1 MKERKS
7 ENVHS
12 GENRNGRLSPSFAD
26 FSFGSSERPKDVPN
40 EQRLDVRVVHEVH
53 GCTGARTRPDTTCAL
68 MGRVLGG
75 EELASG

>member
-53 GCTGARTRPDTTCAL
+53 GCTGAWTRPDMGQVL
-68 MGRVLGG
+68 GRVLGG